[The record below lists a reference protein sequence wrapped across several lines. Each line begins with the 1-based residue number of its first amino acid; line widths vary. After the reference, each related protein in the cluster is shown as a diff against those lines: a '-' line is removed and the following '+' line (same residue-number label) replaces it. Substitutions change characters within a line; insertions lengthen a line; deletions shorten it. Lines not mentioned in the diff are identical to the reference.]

1 MDFINFIKDIGTSE
15 FTTPKEGLHLEFKT
29 ASWKLPQNIWET
41 VSSFSN
47 TDGGLIVL
55 GVDEPKSHHYKI
67 VGVDQP
73 DDVIKEL
80 FNNNS
85 NPKIVNKPV
94 IQNSDVEV
102 TCFNGK
108 TLIQIKIFPA
118 QFSNKPITF
127 RDKAY
132 MRTDDGDRFATHDQL
147 KYLYAESQDQ
157 VDTRL
162 LKNFDW
168 DSDLN
173 LEDVNDYS
181 KKLRKIEDTDSVSKS
196 DYELLT
202 DIGVLRRDRR
212 SSSKERKLTEG
223 GLLFFGKFMSIMDRF
238 PRFQLDYTRYARD
251 GDTDWV
257 DRVSAGDMNYPEM
270 NVH

>member
-1 MDFINFIKDIGTSE
+1 MVLNIDIMASLSFLFLLLIGELMDFINFVKDVDALE
-15 FTTPKEGLHLEFKT
+15 FTNPKEDLHLEFKT

-55 GVDEPKSHHYKI
+55 GVDEPKSHHYRI

-80 FNNNS
+80 FNGNS
-85 NPKIVNKPV
+85 NSMIINKPV
-94 IQNSDVEV
+94 IQDSDVKI
-102 TCFNGK
+102 TTFKGK

-118 QFSNKPITF
+118 QFSDKPITF
-127 RDKAY
+127 KDKTY
-132 MRTDDGDRFATHDQL
+132 MRTNDGNRFATHDQL

-162 LKNFDW
+162 FENFDW
-168 DSDLN
+168 DSDLT
-173 LEDVNDYS
+173 LEDLADYR
-181 KKLRKIEDTDSVSKS
+181 KKLEKVEDSDSISKS
-196 DYELLT
+196 DHELLI

-212 SSSKERKLTEG
+212 SSSKECKLTEG
-223 GLLFFGKFMSIMDRF
+223 GLLFFGKFMSIKNI
-238 PRFQLDYTRYARD
+238 LK
-251 GDTDWV
+251 
-257 DRVSAGDMNYPEM
+257 
-270 NVH
+270 